1 MNLPVSPSRLSLA
14 VRSYGEAA
22 HAHSH
27 DFQQLVLPLHG
38 SMEIE
43 VGGRGARLAQGCAA
57 FVPRDMQ
64 HAQCSQVENR
74 FLVVDIPTGTMA
86 AEATD
91 RLSSRRFLT
100 LSPAAGHLVDFM
112 ALSLNDGVAEV
123 RSDAWLSLLLQS
135 LGGETGDIG
144 ESGESTGRLDRLL
157 GTVRTRL
164 GRSWTVAEMAAMA
177 GVSASRLHVLFRQ
190 AYGTTPRAWLADQR
204 LQEARHRLGTSTM
217 SIAEIAGR
225 AGYSDQTAL
234 TRAFR
239 LATGNTPAEY
249 RRLQRELL
257 SRKQ

>member
-57 FVPRDMQ
+57 FVRQDMP
-64 HAQCSQVENR
+64 HAQCSRVENR
-74 FLVVDIPTGTMA
+74 FLVVDIPTGTLA

-112 ALSLNDGVAEV
+112 ALSLNDGAADV

-135 LGGETGDIG
+135 LGDDTDETG
-144 ESGESTGRLDRLL
+144 ESAGRMERLL
-157 GTVRTRL
+157 RAVRTRL

-204 LQEARHRLGTSTM
+204 LQEARHRLGTGTM